1 MTELTTAFERCDMSA
16 DAVDSVLKL
25 LADEGVDVIEA
36 PQESD
41 ELAPRQAQGDTRR
54 AATGDL
60 VRIYLREIGRVPL
73 LTAHDEVELAK
84 AIEAG
89 LFAEEK
95 LQGGIQAGCAGAQ
108 MAELMLI
115 AADGIA
121 AKQRLIE
128 ANLRLVVSIAKRYI
142 GRGLVFLDL
151 IQEGNL
157 GLIRAVEKFD
167 YTKGYKFSTY
177 ATWWIRQA
185 ITRAMADQARTI
197 RIPVHMVEQV
207 NRMVRA
213 RRDLAATLGRE
224 PTVAEVAVA
233 LGVPEFQVIELI
245 SYDREPVS
253 LDQAVGED
261 GESAL
266 GDFVAAVDPRVEP
279 GDAVS
284 QGMLRNEVEIVLA
297 TLSQREQAVI
307 RLRFGLD
314 DGRQR
319 TLDEVGREFGLSR
332 ERIRQ
337 IEKVTLL
344 KLRHPSR
351 ADRLEA
357 YAS

>member
-1 MTELTTAFERCDMSA
+1 MTQQMIEHQDMDVTLTDL
-16 DAVDSVLKL
+16 DATD
-25 LADEGVDVIEA
+25 DRGV
-36 PQESD
+36 S
-41 ELAPRQAQGDTRR
+41 T
-54 AATGDL
+54 DL
-60 VRIYLREIGRVPL
+60 VRAYLNGIGRTKL
-73 LTAHDEVELAK
+73 LTAAQEVELSRR
-84 AIEAG
+84 IEAG

-95 LQGGIQAGCAGAQ
+95 LATCTPVS
-108 MAELMLI
+108 AELRADLALV
-115 AADGIA
+115 AAEGRA
-121 AKQRLIE
+121 AKDHLLE
-128 ANLRLVVSIAKRYI
+128 ANLRLVVSIAKRYT
-142 GRGLVFLDL
+142 GRGMAFLDL

-167 YTKGYKFSTY
+167 YTKGFKFSTY

-207 NRMVRA
+207 NRMVRV
-213 RRDLAATLGRE
+213 RRELSVTLGRE
-224 PTVAEVAVA
+224 PTVAEVATA
-233 LGVPEFQVIELI
+233 LEVPEYQVIELI
-245 SYDREPVS
+245 SFDREPVS

-266 GDFVAAVDPRVEP
+266 GDFVAAVDPRTEP
-279 GDAVS
+279 GDAAAN
-284 QGMLRNEVEIVLA
+284 GELRNEVRIVLA

-344 KLRHPSR
+344 KLRDPER
-351 ADRLEA
+351 ANRLEA
-357 YAS
+357 YAC

>member
-1 MTELTTAFERCDMSA
+1 MTQQMIEHQDMDVTLTDLDATDER
-16 DAVDSVLKL
+16 
-25 LADEGVDVIEA
+25 GV
-36 PQESD
+36 S
-41 ELAPRQAQGDTRR
+41 T
-54 AATGDL
+54 DL
-60 VRIYLREIGRVPL
+60 VRAYLNGIGRTKL
-73 LTAHDEVELAK
+73 LTAAQEVELSK
-84 AIEAG
+84 RIEAG

-95 LQGGIQAGCAGAQ
+95 LATCTPVS
-108 MAELMLI
+108 AELRADLALI
-115 AADGIA
+115 AAEGRA
-121 AKQRLIE
+121 AKDHLLE
-128 ANLRLVVSIAKRYI
+128 ANLRLVVSIAKRYT
-142 GRGLVFLDL
+142 GRGMAFLDL

-207 NRMVRA
+207 NRMVRV
-213 RRDLAATLGRE
+213 RRELSVSLGRE
-224 PTVAEVAVA
+224 PTVSEVATA
-233 LGVPEFQVIELI
+233 LEIPEFQVIELI

-266 GDFVAAVDPRVEP
+266 GDFVAAVDPRTEP
-279 GDAVS
+279 GDAATN
-284 QGMLRNEVEIVLA
+284 GELRNEVRIVLA

-344 KLRHPSR
+344 KLRDPER
-351 ADRLEA
+351 ANRLEA
-357 YAS
+357 YAC